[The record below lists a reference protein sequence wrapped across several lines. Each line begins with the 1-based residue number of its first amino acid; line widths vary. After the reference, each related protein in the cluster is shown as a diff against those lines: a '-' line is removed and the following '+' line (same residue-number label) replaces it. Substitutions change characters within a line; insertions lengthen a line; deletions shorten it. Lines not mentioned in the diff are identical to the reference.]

1 MNTVV
6 SKFVNL
12 YVSNYNYV
20 YIILLLHVSALTE
33 IYYQEI

>member
-12 YVSNYNYV
+12 YVWNYNYV
-20 YIILLLHVSALTE
+20 YIILLLHVSALAE